1 MSLYEC
7 ADKDFFFSLE
17 PKRPQGY
24 TKEEFDKILVSKLN
38 ELDNLHK
45 EGKSGYVGYSDV
57 FHLTCI
63 DIGFEVAPK
72 EYYTVKNDSE
82 LIDFYG
88 HSSKWMLDTDYKL
101 TLYFCLHPNGTAEDA
116 VKFAKQSKEKFAF

>member
-7 ADKDFFFSLE
+7 ANKDFFFSLE

-57 FHLTCI
+57 FSSNLSKGWIRGC
-63 DIGFEVAPK
+63 PK
-72 EYYTVKNDSE
+72 R
-82 LIDFYG
+82 I
-88 HSSKWMLDTDYKL
+88 
-101 TLYFCLHPNGTAEDA
+101 LYCQ
-116 VKFAKQSKEKFAF
+116 K